1 MPPRECSAANRSW
14 CWPNDMTNIG
24 TDLQASILI
33 VDDDRGSLLAM
44 EEVLRGLGARLVTAS
59 SGEAALRAVLDEDFA
74 AILMDVR
81 MPGIDGF
88 TTARMIRERSR
99 SRNTPI
105 IFLTAAQEEVSA
117 QFQGYQAGAVDFI
130 VKPVI
135 PEVLKS
141 KLAVFVGLHDMNRM
155 LSAELAERALTEQR
169 LRSSEENLRALA
181 AHLQSVREEERIHIA
196 REIHDELGQAL
207 TGLKYDIN
215 ALAKAVGVGG
225 AAAIEGKPAHL
236 CQQIDRIINSVRRIA
251 SGLRPEVLD
260 EIGLAAAI
268 EWQAREF
275 QRRTGVR
282 CLVDIPSGFTDPD
295 RDRST
300 ALFRIF
306 QELLT
311 NVARHANATRVK
323 VALDEGDKLRL
334 CVEDNGRGIKEE
346 QHRGSKSLGLLGLRE
361 RVQPFGGSLEIK
373 GVEGKGTRVMV
384 EIPLQIDQPVFH
396 A

>member
-1 MPPRECSAANRSW
+1 MSDSP
-14 CWPNDMTNIG
+14 
-24 TDLQASILI
+24 LASILI

-44 EEVLRGLGARLVTAS
+44 EEVLKSLGARLVTAS
-59 SGEAALRAVLDEDFA
+59 SGEQALRCVQEEDFA

-88 TTARMIRERSR
+88 TTARMIRERPGSR
-99 SRNTPI
+99 HTPV
-105 IFLTAAQEEVSA
+105 IFLTAAQEDLMSM
-117 QFQGYQAGAVDFI
+117 FRGYQAGAVDYM
-130 VKPVI
+130 VKPIV
-135 PEVLKS
+135 PEVLRS

-169 LRSSEENLRALA
+169 LRGSEENLRALA

-207 TGLKYDIN
+207 TGLKYDIGS
-215 ALAKAVGVGG
+215 LAKNPSATAPEAIG
-225 AAAIEGKPAHL
+225 ATIEGL
-236 CQQIDRIINSVRRIA
+236 GQQIDRIINSVRRIA

-260 EIGLAAAI
+260 EIGLAAAV

-275 QRRTGVR
+275 QRRTGIR
-282 CLVDIPSGFTDPD
+282 CLVDISPGFEDPD
-295 RDRST
+295 KERST

-311 NVARHANATRVK
+311 NVARHANATRVG
-323 VALDEGDKLRL
+323 VHLTDGNSLDLK
-334 CVEDNGRGIKEE
+334 VEDNGRGIQE
-346 QHRGSKSLGLLGLRE
+346 QEFESPRSLGFLGLRE
-361 RVQPFGGSLEIK
+361 RVLAFGGSIEVK
-373 GVEGKGTRVMV
+373 GQEGKGTCVSV
-384 EIPLQIDQPVFH
+384 TIPLAVHQPVFH